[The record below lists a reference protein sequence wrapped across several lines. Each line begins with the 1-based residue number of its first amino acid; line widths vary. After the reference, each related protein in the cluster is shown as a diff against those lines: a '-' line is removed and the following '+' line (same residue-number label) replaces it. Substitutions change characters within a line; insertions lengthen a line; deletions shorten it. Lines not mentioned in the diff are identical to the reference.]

1 MDDQKFGEEIITACN
16 FEMYLQELAEPETV
30 TSDKQV
36 VVFLRKFSPS
46 ELTLGPFQG
55 KKFLDVIK
63 KIGEMFTIFLNPLFF
78 LPNLTQ
84 PYLSFVNLRPLTD
97 QTTKKSLFYWLL
109 HHISHI
115 RVVII

>member
-1 MDDQKFGEEIITACN
+1 VYLDDQKFGEEIITACN

-55 KKFLDVIK
+55 KTFLEVIK
-63 KIGEMFTIFLNPLFF
+63 GVHNADWFPVF
-78 LPNLTQ
+78 PNL
-84 PYLSFVNLRPLTD
+84 NLRSLTD
-97 QTTKKSLFYWLL
+97 
-109 HHISHI
+109 
-115 RVVII
+115 